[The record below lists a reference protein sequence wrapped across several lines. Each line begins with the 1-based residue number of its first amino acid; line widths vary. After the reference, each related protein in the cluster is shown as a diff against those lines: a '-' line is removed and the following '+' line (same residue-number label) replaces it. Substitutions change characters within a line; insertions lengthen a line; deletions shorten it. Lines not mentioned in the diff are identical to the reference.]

1 MGQVR
6 SVQVHRLAK
15 DSIEELM
22 RKTLAHKSD
31 LFDAYARR
39 SHAKESD
46 VAAVETDWAGGV
58 GPSEADFVRAEQQ
71 RLGTR

>member
-46 VAAVETDWAGGV
+46 LDAVNIDWDTAV